1 MAGWGAEGDPRAA
14 SAPGDQEAEKLGFE
28 AVEAAEREGGDRGG
42 IKGTWHSGE
51 VERRALPRPQSE
63 RAEQRTR
70 EKGKSQSGQP
80 GHNDHLGL
88 SKRDASPQ
96 LGLGWMPGGDRS
108 AIRGWAWLETDGVKS
123 LERGLGPTCGLEGPA
138 AQSFEHAHSAC
149 MVHLGTQALAGAAP
163 PGPQSPL
170 NGDLDLG

>member
-1 MAGWGAEGDPRAA
+1 MLLRGREGDI
-14 SAPGDQEAEKLGFE
+14 GE
-28 AVEAAEREGGDRGG
+28 

-51 VERRALPRPQSE
+51 VERGPCQGHSQRGQNRGHERRESPRVA
-63 RAEQRTR
+63 R
-70 EKGKSQSGQP
+70 P

-88 SKRDASPQ
+88 SKRDAAPQ
-96 LGLGWMPGGDRS
+96 SSGQPECLTETAVPSQGGP
-108 AIRGWAWLETDGVKS
+108 WLKTDGVKS
-123 LERGLGPTCGLEGPA
+123 LERGLCPTCGLEGPA